1 MLAGDRQ
8 FEAWAL
14 KQDVHK
20 PVMKALVALTGLG
33 AAALVA
39 PLAALALP
47 TAVVQLLDQ
56 GSCRGCD
63 LIRADL
69 AQARLARADLHQAK
83 LEGANLSGAD
93 LDGANLS
100 RSDLSFASLH
110 GASLRGANLLG
121 ARLHGTDLRGADL
134 SGAHLDPSGLATAHW
149 QGAKGLNP
157 SSLSYSELHNAGT
170 QAAQLGRFPEAE
182 QWFNEA
188 IRRNP
193 DAAISWLAR
202 GITRGEQGK
211 KELAAQDLAYASDLY
226 GAMGD
231 ALLAQEL
238 RSASEALTTPERKPR
253 SGNGAGSALLSGAT
267 AAFQVLAPLAIKAFM
282 PVGL

>member
-1 MLAGDRQ
+1 MAG
-8 FEAWAL
+8 AL
-14 KQDVHK
+14 EQVGRK
-20 PVMKALVALTGLG
+20 PVMRS
-33 AAALVA
+33 
-39 PLAALALP
+39 PLALAWLAASAWMLPLAVHGMP

-69 AQARLARADLHQAK
+69 AQAQLARSDLQLAK
-83 LEGANLSGAD
+83 LEGANLSGAQ

-110 GASLRGANLLG
+110 GASLRGANLSG

-134 SGAHLDPSGLATAHW
+134 SGAQLDPSALATAHW

-157 SSLSYSELHNAGT
+157 TLLSYSELHNAGT

-231 ALLAQEL
+231 TVLAQDL
-238 RSASEALTTPERKPR
+238 RRASETIRAPERKPK
-253 SGNGAGSALLSGAT
+253 SGNGAGSALLSGA
-267 AAFQVLAPLAIKAFM
+267 ASAFQVLAPLALKAFM
-282 PVGL
+282 PVGF

>member
-1 MLAGDRQ
+1 MR
-8 FEAWAL
+8 
-14 KQDVHK
+14 
-20 PVMKALVALTGLG
+20 
-33 AAALVA
+33 A
-39 PLAALALP
+39 PAALASLAVATWFLPQSVVAMP
-47 TAVVQLLDQ
+47 TAVVQLLDL
-56 GSCRGCD
+56 GRCRGCD

-69 AQARLARADLHQAK
+69 AQAQLARADLQLAK
-83 LEGANLSGAD
+83 LEGANLSGAQ

-110 GASLRGANLLG
+110 GASLRGANLMG

-134 SGAHLDPSGLATAHW
+134 SGAQLDPEGLATAHW

-157 SSLSYSELHNAGT
+157 SLLSFSELHNAGT
-170 QAAQLGRFPEAE
+170 QAAQLGRYPEAE
-182 QWFNEA
+182 RWFNEA

-202 GITRGEQGK
+202 GISRGEQGK

-231 ALLAQEL
+231 TQLAQEL
-238 RSASEALTTPERKPR
+238 RLASEAISAPERKAKG
-253 SGNGAGSALLSGAT
+253 GNGAGSALLSGA
-267 AAFQVLAPLAIKAFM
+267 ASAFQVLAPLALKAFM
-282 PVGL
+282 PVGF

>member
-1 MLAGDRQ
+1 MRFPLAL
-8 FEAWAL
+8 AWL
-14 KQDVHK
+14 
-20 PVMKALVALTGLG
+20 
-33 AAALVA
+33 AAAACFGPGVA
-39 PLAALALP
+39 MALP

-69 AQARLARADLHQAK
+69 AQAQLAKADLQLAR
-83 LEGANLSGAD
+83 LEGANLSGAQ

-110 GASLRGANLLG
+110 GASLRGANLSG

-134 SGAHLDPSGLATAHW
+134 SGAQLDASALATAHW
-149 QGAKGLNP
+149 KGAKGLNP
-157 SSLSYSELHNAGT
+157 ALLSYSELHNAGT
-170 QAAQLGRFPEAE
+170 ESAQLGRFPEAE

-211 KELAAQDLAYASDLY
+211 KELASQDFAYASTLY

-231 ALLAQEL
+231 TLLAQEL
-238 RSASEALTTPERKPR
+238 RRVSEAIIAPERKPQ
-253 SGNGAGSALLSGAT
+253 SGNGAGSALLSGA
-267 AAFQVLAPLAIKAFM
+267 ASAFQVLAPLALKAFM

>member
-1 MLAGDRQ
+1 VLAGDRQ

-14 KQDVHK
+14 KQGVHK

-39 PLAALALP
+39 PLAALAIP
-47 TAVVQLLDQ
+47 TAVVQLLDE

-63 LIRADL
+63 LMRADL

-238 RSASEALTTPERKPR
+238 RSASEAISAPALRSK
-253 SGNGAGSALLSGAT
+253 SGNGAGSALLSSA
-267 AAFQVLAPLAIKAFM
+267 ASAFQVLAPLALKAFM
-282 PVGL
+282 PVGF